1 MIAIVLAGGR
11 ASRMGGGDK
20 GSLPVGGFSILERV
34 LAVLR
39 PQCDRIVINAN
50 GDLARFASLGCEV
63 VPDTLPGQPGPLAGV
78 LAGLDHVA
86 SHHPEQLFV
95 LTVPGDAP
103 FLPHDLV
110 ARLEDRRV
118 ADRAAIVRARSGDN
132 DHGVAALW
140 SVALRADLRRA
151 LVNEGLR
158 KVGAFAQRHP
168 LATVTW
174 PMELIDPFLNVNTPE
189 DLASAE
195 RLAALL
201 AVARR

>member
-11 ASRMGGGDK
+11 ASRLGGGDK
-20 GSLPVGGFSILERV
+20 GFLPVGGLSILERV
-34 LAVLR
+34 LEALR
-39 PQCDRIVINAN
+39 LQCERILINAN
-50 GDLARFASLGCEV
+50 GDPARLAHLGCEV
-63 VPDTLPGQPGPLAGV
+63 VPDSLPDQPGPLAGI

-86 SHHPEQLFV
+86 KHHPEQDFV
-95 LTVPGDAP
+95 LTAPGDAP

-110 ARLEDRRV
+110 ARLEDGRM
-118 ADRAAIVRARSGDN
+118 ADRAAIVRARSGDH
-132 DHGVAALW
+132 DHGVVALW

-151 LVNEGLR
+151 LVEEDLR
-158 KVGAFAQRHP
+158 RVGAFARRHA

-174 PMELIDPFLNVNTPE
+174 PVQPVDPFLNVNTPE

-201 AVARR
+201 AVAGR